1 MKFQTYQTEDRRLV
15 LLKGLEA
22 SVQYRANG
30 FLLRRF
36 ADSVGHVVSAD
47 TIETDL
53 AWLAEQSLLTVTR
66 SDGVTVA
73 TLTAR
78 GLDVATGRA
87 TVPGVKRPEPGA

>member
-1 MKFQTYQTEDRRLV
+1 M
-15 LLKGLEA
+15 LLKGLEPC
-22 SVQYRANG
+22 VQYSANA
-30 FLLRRF
+30 FLLRTF
-36 ADSVGHVVSAD
+36 AESVGHVVSAD

-53 AWLAEQSLLTVTR
+53 AWLAEQALLTVKR
-66 SDGVTVA
+66 SGGVTVA

>member
-1 MKFQTYQTEDRRLV
+1 MTFKDYQAADRRLV

-22 SVQYRANG
+22 SVQYRANA
-30 FLLRRF
+30 FLLRSF

-53 AWLAEQSLLTVTR
+53 AWLAEQALLSVV
-66 SDGVTVA
+66 SSGSVTVA
-73 TLTAR
+73 TLTTR